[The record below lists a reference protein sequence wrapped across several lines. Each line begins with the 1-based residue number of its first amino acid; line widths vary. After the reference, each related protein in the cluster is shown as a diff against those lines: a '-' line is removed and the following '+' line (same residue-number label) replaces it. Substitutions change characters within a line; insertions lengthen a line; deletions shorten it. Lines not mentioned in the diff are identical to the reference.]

1 MWAFLRR
8 RLLYSL
14 IALVGVVIAVFALAR
29 LNGSPALVYLPEGST
44 QHAIAVFNHQ
54 HGYDQPLWTQFW
66 HFLGNACRLDFGQS
80 LAENQSATT
89 TVLQALP
96 QTLQL
101 LALAMVVALVVAI
114 PVGSWAAMRPF
125 SRTDQTI
132 TTLALG
138 AGSIPDFWLALV
150 GILFLAVR
158 WGLVP
163 TSGQVGHASW
173 VLPIITLALAP
184 AGALVQFVRGAMIET
199 LNSGYVQSAKSRGY
213 RPGRLAFR
221 HALRNA
227 SVAIITVAGD
237 RAVHMINGT
246 VIVSVVFAW
255 PGVGGVMV
263 DAVLNRDFSVVQ
275 AGVFIVGVLVIILNT
290 LVDVA
295 YAWLD
300 PRIRLA

>member
-14 IALVGVVIAVFALAR
+14 IALVGVTMVVFALAR
-29 LNGSPALVYLPEGST
+29 LNGSPALLYLPEGST
-44 QHAIAVFNHQ
+44 QQAIALFNHQ

-66 HFLGNACRLDFGQS
+66 NFLADAGHLDFGQS
-80 LAENQSATT
+80 LAEGQPATT

-101 LALAMVVALVVAI
+101 LGLSMLTALVVAI
-114 PVGSWAAMRPF
+114 PVGTWAAMRPF

-132 TTLALG
+132 TTFALS

-150 GILFLAVR
+150 GVLFLAVR

-163 TSGQVGHASW
+163 TSGQSGHGAW

-184 AGALVQFVRGAMIET
+184 AGALVQFVRGAMIEA
-199 LNSGYVQSAKSRGY
+199 LNSGYVQSARSRGY
-213 RPGRLAFR
+213 LPSRLAFR

-227 SVAIITVAGD
+227 SVPIVTVVGD

-246 VIVSVVFAW
+246 VIISVVFAW

-263 DAVLNRDFSVVQ
+263 DAVLNRDFAVVQ
-275 AGVFIVGVLVIILNT
+275 AGVFIVGVLVIVLNT

-300 PRIRLA
+300 PRIRPS